1 MYLCHRFNNKIGKM
15 KKLFLMAFVFVGL
28 TANAVEKNESVSLSD
43 ADFATLAVGDEEEI
57 NDGGIKVAKG
67 KDDDDCLSMHL
78 YVGGN
83 IPTGTPDGVDFS
95 YWRSLDINLT
105 VIQYDYR
112 PKNSKVCLSAG
123 LGFGWREYPLDG
135 HKHMFYKKDNI
146 VSVGPAD
153 ANMDNLRSDIHTTS
167 LTMPLLAKY
176 SFSKN
181 FAVSL
186 GAQLN
191 WNFYGR
197 VGNSY
202 KIGDN
207 DYDVNTRKIGQRP
220 FTVDV
225 MGIIHVWK
233 IGFYCKY
240 SPMSVFKKDKG
251 PDFKSLSVG
260 FYF

>member
-1 MYLCHRFNNKIGKM
+1 M
-15 KKLFLMAFVFVGL
+15 
-28 TANAVEKNESVSLSD
+28 S
-43 ADFATLAVGDEEEI
+43 
-57 NDGGIKVAKG
+57 
-67 KDDDDCLSMHL
+67 
-78 YVGGN
+78 
-83 IPTGTPDGVDFS
+83 
-95 YWRSLDINLT
+95 
-105 VIQYDYR
+105 
-112 PKNSKVCLSAG
+112 
-123 LGFGWREYPLDG
+123 
-135 HKHMFYKKDNI
+135 
-146 VSVGPAD
+146 PAD

-202 KIGDN
+202 TIGDN

-233 IGFYCKY
+233 IGLYCKY
-240 SPMSVFKKDKG
+240 SPMSVLKTDRG
-251 PDFKSLSVG
+251 TEFKSVALGV
-260 FYF
+260 YF